1 MERCM
6 LTVLLVFA
14 VIGVIALLF
23 YLVVELN
30 ELEKSIAALAEKI
43 AKHYESQ

>member
-1 MERCM
+1 MEPYM

-30 ELEKSIAALAEKI
+30 ELEKNVASLTEKI
-43 AKHYESQ
+43 TKHYESR

>member
-1 MERCM
+1 M
-6 LTVLLVFA
+6 LTVLLIFA

-30 ELEKSIAALAEKI
+30 ELEKSITALVEKI
-43 AKHYESQ
+43 TMHYESR

>member
-1 MERCM
+1 M

-30 ELEKSIAALAEKI
+30 ELEKSISALAEKI
-43 AKHYESQ
+43 TRHYESR